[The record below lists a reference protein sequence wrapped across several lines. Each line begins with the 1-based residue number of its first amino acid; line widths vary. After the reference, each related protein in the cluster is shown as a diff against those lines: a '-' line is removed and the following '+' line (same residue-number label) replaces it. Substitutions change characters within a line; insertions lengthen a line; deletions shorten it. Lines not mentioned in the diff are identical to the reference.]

1 MASEE
6 GSGGRIDRPPAAVD
20 RLRLPPAMGRR
31 FMVFV
36 DTEEEFDWTAPR
48 RRDATATTAIAA
60 LPEAH
65 RRLAG
70 FGICPTYLVDYPVA
84 SAPAAIDVLR
94 PLFEA
99 GECAI
104 GAQLH
109 PWVNPPFD
117 EELTVANS
125 FVGNL
130 PAEMERAK
138 LHALTD
144 CIEQAFGR
152 RPEVYR
158 AGRYGIGQNTARL
171 LEEAGYRLD
180 VSVRAL
186 FDYSDEGG
194 PDFSRH
200 GAAASWAG
208 PDRLLMELPL
218 SAVYTGYARRL
229 GGPLFTAAG
238 RVTRLRGLLARS
250 GVLERI
256 ALTPE
261 GTPLP
266 EALRA
271 LRTLLDD
278 GAQLISISFH
288 SPSVEPGHTPYV
300 RDAADLRRFYAW
312 WDGVLDRLAREGI
325 EPIGADALIA
335 AAWAERDVG
344 LTLAR

>member
-1 MASEE
+1 MRDAEVD
-6 GSGGRIDRPPAAVD
+6 GRID
-20 RLRLPPAMGRR
+20 LPPAPRDRLTLPDAIGRR

-48 RRDATATTAIAA
+48 SREATATTAVAA

-84 SAPAAIDVLR
+84 SAPAAIDILR
-94 PLFEA
+94 PLMEA

-104 GAQLH
+104 GTQLH

-117 EELTVANS
+117 EILTVVNS
-125 FVGNL
+125 FAGNL
-130 PAEMERAK
+130 PIVLERAK
-138 LHALTD
+138 LEALTNR
-144 CIEQAFGR
+144 IAAAFGK
-152 RPEVYR
+152 RPQVYR
-158 AGRYGIGQNTARL
+158 AGRYGIGPSTARL

-186 FDYSDEGG
+186 FDYSEEGG
-194 PDFSRH
+194 PDFSLRD
-200 GAAASWAG
+200 ATPCWAG
-208 PDRLLMELPL
+208 PQRLLMELPL
-218 SAVYTGYARRL
+218 TAVYTGFARGLGARL
-229 GGPLFTAAG
+229 YPAAG
-238 RVTRLRGLLARS
+238 RISRLRGLLARS
-250 GVLERI
+250 GALERI

-266 EALRA
+266 DALRA
-271 LRTLLDD
+271 IRTLLDD
-278 GAQLISISFH
+278 GARLISISFH

-300 RDAADLRRFYAW
+300 RDAADLRAFYGW
-312 WDGVLDRLAREGI
+312 WEGVLDLMAREGV

-335 AAWAERDVG
+335 AAWRARDVG
-344 LTLAR
+344 LKLAR